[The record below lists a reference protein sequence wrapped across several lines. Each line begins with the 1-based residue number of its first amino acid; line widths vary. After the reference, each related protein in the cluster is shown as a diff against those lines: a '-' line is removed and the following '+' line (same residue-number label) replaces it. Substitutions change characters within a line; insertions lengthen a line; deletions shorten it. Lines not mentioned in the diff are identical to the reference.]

1 MLFKEKTNNF
11 SIKIF
16 RLLPLSVNVYK
27 YKRPISRWCVSPNQ
41 TKLLVYFCH
50 TTYIYIYDIYIYIYI
65 YNIYK
70 YIT

>member
-1 MLFKEKTNNF
+1 MLFKEKTNNV

-27 YKRPISRWCVSPNQ
+27 YKQPISRWCVSPNQ
-41 TKLLVYFCH
+41 AKLLVSFCH
-50 TTYIYIYDIYIYIYI
+50 TTYICIYIYIIYIYI